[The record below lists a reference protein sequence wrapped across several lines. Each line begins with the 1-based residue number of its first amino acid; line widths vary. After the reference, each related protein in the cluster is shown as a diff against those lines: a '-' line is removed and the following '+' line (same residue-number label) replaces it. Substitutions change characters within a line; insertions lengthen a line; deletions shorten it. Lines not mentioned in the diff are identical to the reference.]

1 MWGPCLIQICG
12 HISIY
17 LFICL
22 FFSEKWADVGSR
34 AISSL
39 TATPVLSE
47 LALDY
52 KSSNTGLEAA
62 ARQASMTL
70 GTTEFLLSLHKN
82 GGISPLSFKILVCAS
97 PFSFLVFEQHALGRG
112 YSPADHEFSPGTVG
126 FHVKLGHGPAL
137 TAFL

>member
-1 MWGPCLIQICG
+1 MGIF
-12 HISIY
+12 
-17 LFICL
+17 LFFYFYF
-22 FFSEKWADVGSR
+22 FFSEKWADVGSH

-39 TATPVLSE
+39 TATAVFSE
-47 LALDY
+47 LALGY

-62 ARQASMTL
+62 ARPASMTL